1 MSDVV
6 TEKKTEGEA
15 PRVNRIA
22 AQIMNSSTVM
32 TVLAIVISLVV
43 GAVLIAVTDEKVQSA
58 AGYFFARP
66 GDTLKAIWD
75 AVSGAYIALFNGAI
89 YNTNRDTFLGGIKSI
104 TDTLH
109 HATPLIAGG
118 LGVALAFRVGLFNI
132 GGRGQMLV
140 AAGAAGWVGF
150 SFHLPVWIHLP
161 LAVIA
166 GIAAGA
172 IWGGLVGYLK
182 ARTGAHEVILTIMLN
197 YVAFYLI
204 SWMLRTPGL
213 LQAPGTVNPE
223 SAPILPS
230 AILPPIFGERFNLH
244 AGFLLVIIAT
254 VFTWWLLNR
263 SSLGFKFRAVG
274 ENPNAA
280 LTAGIDVKS
289 MYVWGMLIA
298 GGLMGIAGVSQ
309 VLGTITSGF
318 SAGIDA
324 GIGFDAIT
332 VALLGRST
340 PWGTFAA
347 GILFGAFKAGGYAMQ
362 AGEGIP
368 IDIVLVVQSVIVLF
382 IAAPPLVRSI
392 FFLPKPGAVSKQK
405 KSTPNVS
412 KEVSAK

>member
-1 MSDVV
+1 MTDVE
-6 TEKKTEGEA
+6 TAKKPDEA
-15 PRVNRIA
+15 PRSNQLA
-22 AQIMNSSTVM
+22 SQIMNSSTVM
-32 TVLAIVISLVV
+32 TVLAVVISLVV
-43 GAVLIAVTDEKVQSA
+43 GAVLIAVTDSKVQA
-58 AGYFFARP
+58 TAGYFFARP
-66 GDTLKAIWD
+66 TDMLAAIWD

-89 YNTNRDTFLGGIKSI
+89 YNTNRDSFLGGIKSI

-118 LGVALAFRVGLFNI
+118 LGVALAFRAGLFNI

-172 IWGGLVGYLK
+172 LWGGLVGYLK

-230 AILPPIFGERFNLH
+230 AILPPIFGDRYNLH
-244 AGFLLVIIAT
+244 AGFILVILAT
-254 VFTWWLLNR
+254 VFVWWLLNR
-263 SSLGFKFRAVG
+263 SNLGFKFRAVG

-280 LTAGIDVKS
+280 RTAGINVKS
-289 MYVWGMLIA
+289 MYIWAMLIA

-318 SAGIDA
+318 SSGIDA

-347 GILFGAFKAGGYAMQ
+347 GVLFGAFKAGGYAMQ

-392 FFLPKPGAVSKQK
+392 FFIPKPGSRGSKRN
-405 KSTPNVS
+405 TPNVS
-412 KEVSAK
+412 KEVAAK